1 LCSAA
6 GCCEM
11 WRVGHAEVADG
22 GTAIDS
28 DTDNLLIGWARA
40 IVRNGPHAS
49 TAVRRIT
56 D

>member
-1 LCSAA
+1 MC
-6 GCCEM
+6 
-11 WRVGHAEVADG
+11 RVGHAEVADG
-22 GTAIDS
+22 GTAIDF